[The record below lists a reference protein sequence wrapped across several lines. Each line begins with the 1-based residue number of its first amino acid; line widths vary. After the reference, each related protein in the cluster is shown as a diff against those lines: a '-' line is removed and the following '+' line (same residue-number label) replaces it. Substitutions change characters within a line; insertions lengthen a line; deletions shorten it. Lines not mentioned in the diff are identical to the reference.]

1 MPITDVSSLPKLF
14 RHKEDF
20 RLFHGNHKQAYFLV
34 ALIYVGLVAA
44 LVVVQR
50 AISAESVAIQLPC
63 AAVAY
68 LAIGSGQFALS
79 NGLHEALH
87 RNFGNRQTDRWAALL
102 LAYPLG
108 LTMSYR
114 RVHDLHHRYVGSD
127 RDPDLPKY
135 WRFPRTKGGLALRIL
150 TSGSGVPALAQF
162 VDLTFGRVARG
173 NSIPGASGVRP
184 LNELP
189 WLVAV
194 QIVILGAVWVIV
206 GNPIHYIVFWV
217 LPLMTV
223 AKFLTTV
230 RVLCEHGSPDRG
242 FVFRSLVRRSWQSW
256 VLGSFDFNYHAE
268 HHLYPSVP
276 YAHLERLHQRHQDH
290 RLAYPEYRPF
300 DGRYER
306 YEGSY
311 LDLLVFWFRTLP
323 WREKRSP
330 EQEWSPS
337 TR

>member
-1 MPITDVSSLPKLF
+1 MSTGHVSSLPKLF
-14 RHKEDF
+14 RDKEDF
-20 RLFHGNHKQAYFLV
+20 RLFHGNHKQAYFLA
-34 ALIYVGLVAA
+34 ALIYVELLASLAVA
-44 LVVVQR
+44 QQ
-50 AISAESVAIQLPC
+50 AIAGESIPLRLPC
-63 AAVAY
+63 AALAFM
-68 LAIGSGQFALS
+68 AIGWGQFALS

-87 RNFGNRQTDRWAALL
+87 RNFGNRRSDRWAALL

-135 WRFPRTKGGLALRIL
+135 WRFPRTKGRLALRIL
-150 TSGSGVPALAQF
+150 ASGSGVPALTQF
-162 VDLTFGRVARG
+162 LHLTFGKVARG
-173 NSIPGASGVRP
+173 NLIPGAPGARP
-184 LNELP
+184 LHELP
-189 WLVAV
+189 RLAAV
-194 QIVILGAVWVIV
+194 QAVILGAVWVTL
-206 GNPIHYIVFWV
+206 GNPILYLVFWV

-223 AKFLTTV
+223 AKFLTTL
-230 RVLCEHGSPDRG
+230 RVLCEHGSPDQE
-242 FVFRSLVRRSWQSW
+242 FVYRSLAGRSWQSW

-290 RLAYPEYRPF
+290 RLAHPDYRPF

-323 WREKRSP
+323 WRDGRSP
-330 EQEWSPS
+330 EQKWSPS